1 MIQGMSPKQLKK
13 MIFIENLVIG
23 FFATIFGSILGVGF
37 SQFILWIS
45 NLLMHLGL
53 GFYLPVMPFIITV
66 ISFAV
71 LFLVIS
77 FFIQFRLPKATLQ
90 ELLKAGEMGKGE
102 IKSSKVKSFLAVL
115 LLIVGYGIALV
126 AKGQLVLMV
135 MFPVIF
141 LVILGTKFLFDQL
154 SVSVIERL
162 KRKPKIFWKKTNMV
176 VLSDLAF
183 RMKDN
188 ARSFFLVSVI
198 STVAFAAIGTL
209 YGVNEMIFKGIS
221 SVPYELTLSDSTNPE
236 NQEMKQFATKTF
248 QEKIFSL
255 IRLITQC
262 TKQVP
267 VSN

>member
-1 MIQGMSPKQLKK
+1 
-13 MIFIENLVIG
+13 
-23 FFATIFGSILGVGF
+23 
-37 SQFILWIS
+37 
-45 NLLMHLGL
+45 
-53 GFYLPVMPFIITV
+53 MPFIITV

-135 MFPVIF
+135 MFPVIL

-162 KRKPKIFWKKTNMV
+162 KRKPKIFWKTNMV

-209 YGVNEMIFKGIS
+209 YGVNEMILK
-221 SVPYELTLSDSTNPE
+221 E
-236 NQEMKQFATKTF
+236 
-248 QEKIFSL
+248 
-255 IRLITQC
+255 
-262 TKQVP
+262 
-267 VSN
+267 